1 MLSKALEMG
10 ITSPFWGKPGRS
22 VQPTLPGRVP
32 GFARRERHISLAARQ
47 HSVIVLYHL
56 IEDSPSCFSQ
66 AIERI
71 QRVTGEQMRQ
81 ARALLGWSSDELAKA
96 AGVGV
101 ATIWR
106 AEARRGA
113 VKMLRATAA
122 AVEQALRDAGVEL
135 LKDGGVRKR
144 RRR

>member
-1 MLSKALEMG
+1 M
-10 ITSPFWGKPGRS
+10 
-22 VQPTLPGRVP
+22 
-32 GFARRERHISLAARQ
+32 
-47 HSVIVLYHL
+47 
-56 IEDSPSCFSQ
+56 
-66 AIERI
+66 
-71 QRVTGEQMRQ
+71 TGEQMRQ